1 MIMPG
6 AIIFV
11 GFRTYF
17 SRLKIVIDAG
27 MLVIVNLLVLPSIST
42 KFPRSGGILKKLFF
56 FFHKQNLDNYG
67 HRKPDCEK
75 SATSNTTS
83 RPISAY
89 GPVADK

>member
-42 KFPRSGGILKKLFF
+42 KFPRSGGILKKFF
-56 FFHKQNLDNYG
+56 FFF
-67 HRKPDCEK
+67 
-75 SATSNTTS
+75 S
-83 RPISAY
+83 
-89 GPVADK
+89 